1 VGQNVGDRMNVR
13 LPHLGKFGWTVL
25 ILVLMLVAYLL
36 LAGVIGGHASGGG
49 S

>member
-1 VGQNVGDRMNVR
+1 MGDRMNVR

-36 LAGVIGGHASGGG
+36 LAGVIGGHGSGG
-49 S
+49 SS